1 MATTFQ
7 AANSRKKS
15 QMLKWAMI
23 SPAVVVILG
32 LIAFPI
38 VYTVKLSLTGT
49 SGPSGAGDAPFVG
62 LDNFWAALSDTQ
74 RFWPAVVRTLVF
86 TVVAL
91 GLELVL
97 GTAIALLLRK
107 SFRGNG
113 IVRTI
118 MMVPLV
124 TSPIAVGAIW
134 LLILDPNLG
143 IANQLLSYIGI
154 APKGWLTDPTL
165 SLPTL
170 ILLDV
175 WQFTPLIII
184 LMLAGLAG
192 LPQEPEEA
200 AHVDGATAWQRLRYV
215 TLPMLKTAIITAGI
229 LRGIDALKTFDLIF
243 ATKGPGGGSSNE
255 AETLNVYIYGLSFDY
270 LEIGLA
276 AAVLV
281 IFFLLVLGSA
291 LGVVRSALKERV

>member
-1 MATTFQ
+1 
-7 AANSRKKS
+7 
-15 QMLKWAMI
+15 MI

-38 VYTVKLSLTGT
+38 AYTLKLSVTDT
-49 SGPSGAGDAPFVG
+49 SGPADSGSAPFIG
-62 LDNFWAALSDTQ
+62 FENYAAALTDVN
-74 RFWPAVVRTLVF
+74 RFWPAVVPTLVF
-86 TVVAL
+86 TVFAL
-91 GLELVL
+91 GLELLL
-97 GTAIALLLRK
+97 GIAIALLLRRA
-107 SFRGNG
+107 FVGTG

-134 LLILDPNLG
+134 LLVLDPNLG
-143 IANQLLSYIGI
+143 IANQFLGLLGI
-154 APKGWLTDPTL
+154 SPRGWLTDPQM

-175 WQFTPLIII
+175 WQFTPLIIL
-184 LMLAGLAG
+184 LMLAGLASI
-192 LPQEPEEA
+192 PEEPEEA
-200 AHVDGATAWQRLRYV
+200 ALVDGASAWQRVRFA
-215 TLPMLKTAIITAGI
+215 TLPMLKTAIVTAAV

-255 AETLNVYIYGLSFDY
+255 AETLNVYIFGLSFDY
-270 LEIGLA
+270 LEVGLA
-276 AAVLV
+276 SAVLV

-291 LGVVRSALKERV
+291 LVVVRRALKEQP